1 MNAAISAV
9 RPGRRRTAPP
19 RSPARVMV
27 LVDTLAAGG
36 AERVAVDFASNVNR
50 RAYEPHVVATKTGGP
65 LEEQLVA
72 AGIPYTVLGRHRRLA
87 PRPALRALELARGSD
102 LIHSH
107 LFGNN
112 VWGALLSRSAGIP
125 LVAHEHNRVGRHVW
139 SERAFDRLL
148 IGSTADYVLCVSDQ
162 VGRPLIAAGVDR
174 TKIEVLPNGVA
185 LDDVLSRA
193 DARRE
198 LGLAS
203 TDVVIGCVASLRP
216 EKAHDV
222 LLRGFALIRARSP
235 APRLCIVGDGA
246 ERARLETYASTLG
259 IQDRVLWA
267 GERRNAG
274 RLVSAFDVA
283 VLCSRSEGLPLSALE
298 AMAGGTPLIASRA
311 GSLPTLLDD
320 GAGLLVET
328 NDPVRL
334 ASAIELLLA
343 DKALALE
350 FAQRARTVIAERYQL
365 STVVKRLED
374 IYERALAVRSRPGR
388 HGERGGAVFVG
399 TSKRLHRQDRA

>member
-1 MNAAISAV
+1 
-9 RPGRRRTAPP
+9 
-19 RSPARVMV
+19 MV

-36 AERVAVDFASNVNR
+36 AERVAVDLASNVDR
-50 RAYEPHVVATKTGGP
+50 RAYEPHVVATKKGGP
-65 LEEQLVA
+65 LEERLVA
-72 AGIPYTVLGRHRRLA
+72 AGLPYTVLGRHRRTA

-112 VWGALLSRSAGIP
+112 VWGSLLSRSAGIP

-148 IGSTADYVLCVSDQ
+148 IGSTADVVLCVSDQ
-162 VGRPLIAAGVDR
+162 VGRPLIAAGVDWR
-174 TKIEVLPNGVA
+174 KIEVLPNGVA
-185 LDDVLSRA
+185 LDDALSRV

-222 LLRGFALIRARSP
+222 LLRGFALLRAASS
-235 APRLCIVGDGA
+235 AKLCIVGDGV
-246 ERARLETYASTLG
+246 ERARLEAYATALG
-259 IQDRVLWA
+259 IEDRVLWA

-311 GSLPTLLDD
+311 GSLPTLLDE

-328 NDPVRL
+328 DDAVGL

-343 DKALALE
+343 DKELARAV
-350 FAQRARTVIAERYQL
+350 AQRARAVIAERYEL
-365 STVVKRLED
+365 STVVQRLED
-374 IYERALAVRSRPGR
+374 VYERALAGRSGTRRRGARGR
-388 HGERGGAVFVG
+388 AVFVG
-399 TSKRLHRQDRA
+399 PSKRLHRRTAHD

>member
-1 MNAAISAV
+1 VSAATSAV
-9 RPGRRRTAPP
+9 HPGRRRTAPL
-19 RSPARVMV
+19 RPARVMV

-36 AERVAVDFASNVNR
+36 AERVAVDLASNVDR
-50 RAYEPHVVATKTGGP
+50 RAYEPHVVATKKGGP
-65 LEEQLVA
+65 LEERLVA
-72 AGIPYTVLGRHRRLA
+72 AGLPYTVLGRHRRTA

-139 SERAFDRLL
+139 LERVFDRLL
-148 IGSTADYVLCVSDQ
+148 IGSTADVVLCVSDQ

-185 LDDVLSRA
+185 LDDALNRT
-193 DARRE
+193 DARQE

-203 TDVVIGCVASLRP
+203 TEVVIGCVASLRP

-222 LLRGFALIRARSP
+222 LLRGFALVHTASP

-246 ERARLETYASTLG
+246 ERARLETYAAKLG
-259 IQDRVLWA
+259 IADRVLWA

-274 RLVSAFDVA
+274 RLMPAFDVA

-298 AMAGGTPLIASRA
+298 AMAGGTPLITSRA
-311 GSLPTLLDD
+311 GSLPTLLGE

-328 NDPVRL
+328 DDSVGL

-343 DKALALE
+343 DKGLARELTH
-350 FAQRARTVIAERYQL
+350 RARAVIADRYEL

-374 IYERALAVRSRPGR
+374 TYDRALAGRSRTRR
-388 HGERGGAVFVG
+388 HGARGSAVFVG
-399 TSKRLHRQDRA
+399 PSKRLHRQDRA

>member
-1 MNAAISAV
+1 
-9 RPGRRRTAPP
+9 
-19 RSPARVMV
+19 MV

-36 AERVAVDFASNVNR
+36 AERVAVDLASSIDR
-50 RAYEPHVVATKTGGP
+50 SAYEPHVVATKKGGP
-65 LEEQLVA
+65 LEERLVA
-72 AGIPYTVLGRHRRLA
+72 AGLPYTVLGRRRRTA

-125 LVAHEHNRVGRHVW
+125 LVAHEHNRVSRHFW
-139 SERAFDRLL
+139 AERALDRLL
-148 IGSTADYVLCVSDQ
+148 IGSTAEVVLCVSEE
-162 VGRPLIAAGVDR
+162 VARPLLATGVDR
-174 TKIEVLPNGVA
+174 AKIEVLPNGVA
-185 LDDVLSRA
+185 LDAALSRA

-198 LGLAS
+198 LGLS
-203 TDVVIGCVASLRP
+203 SRDVVVGCVASLRP

-222 LLRGFALIRARSP
+222 LLRGFALTCASSP
-235 APRLCIVGDGA
+235 AQRLCIVGDGA
-246 ERARLETYASTLG
+246 ERARLETLASKLG
-259 IQDRVLWA
+259 IHDRVRWA

-298 AMAGGTPLIASRA
+298 AMAGGTPLIATRT

-320 GAGLLVET
+320 GAGLLVERD
-328 NDPVRL
+328 DPVGL

-343 DKALALE
+343 DKATARQL
-350 FAQRARTVIAERYQL
+350 AQRARAVIAERYEL
-365 STVVKRLED
+365 STVARRLED
-374 IYERALAVRSRPGR
+374 IYERALAGRSRGV
-388 HGERGGAVFVG
+388 HHVARGGSVFVG
-399 TSKRLHRQDRA
+399 APESSTARSAHD